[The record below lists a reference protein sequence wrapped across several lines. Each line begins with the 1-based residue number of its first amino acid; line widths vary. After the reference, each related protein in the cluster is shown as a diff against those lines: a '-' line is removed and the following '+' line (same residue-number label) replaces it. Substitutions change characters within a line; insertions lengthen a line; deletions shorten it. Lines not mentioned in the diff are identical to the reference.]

1 LKEKIL
7 RLLKESEGRFI
18 SGQSIS
24 EKLGVTRTAIWKYIN
39 QLRKEGYEIE
49 SVSRKGYKLVHTPDL
64 LTYEEIN
71 DKLKTKYIG
80 KQIIYFDSVNS
91 TNTKAKEIASDVEEG
106 TVLIAEEQTKGRG
119 RLGRNWVSPK
129 GKGIWMSIVI
139 KPDLNPIEA
148 SKVTQVAAAAVSE
161 GIRNIGVD
169 NYIKWPNDIIIN
181 GKKVCGILT
190 EMSGELNRINYIV
203 VGIGINVNNDIDEF
217 PDELKRKATSLK
229 IESGIKIERKKL
241 VAEILNNFE
250 ELYNELVK
258 SNTINKSLKICR
270 EYSAVIGREI
280 KIISRSEE
288 FVGKAIDLTEEGELL
303 VKDLKGNVKKIISG
317 EVSVRGIDGYV

>member
-1 LKEKIL
+1 MKEKIL

-39 QLRKEGYEIE
+39 QLREEGYEVE

-80 KQIIYFDSVNS
+80 KQIIYFDSVDS
-91 TNTKAKEIASDVEEG
+91 TNTKAKEIAQNVEEG
-106 TVLIAEEQTKGRG
+106 TVIIAEEQTKGRG
-119 RLGRNWVSPK
+119 RLGRSWVSHK

-139 KPDLNPIEA
+139 KPDLNPVEA
-148 SKVTQVAAAAVSE
+148 SKITQVAAAAVSE
-161 GIRNIGVD
+161 AIRAIGIN
-169 NYIKWPNDIIIN
+169 NYIKWPNDIVIN
-181 GKKVCGILT
+181 NKKTCGILT

-203 VGIGINVNNDIDEF
+203 VGIGINVNNNINDF

-288 FVGKAIDLTEEGELL
+288 FVGKAIGLTEEGELL
-303 VKDLKGNVKKIISG
+303 IKDIEGNVKKIISG
-317 EVSVRGIDGYV
+317 EVSVRGMDGYV